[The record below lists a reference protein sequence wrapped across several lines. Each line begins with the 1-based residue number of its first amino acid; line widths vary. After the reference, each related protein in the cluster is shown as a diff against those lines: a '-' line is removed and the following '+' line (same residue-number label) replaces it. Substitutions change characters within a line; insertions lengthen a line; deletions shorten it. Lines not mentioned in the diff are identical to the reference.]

1 MKVVTNTKLVEQRSK
16 WAKRVAPLTMLFLI
30 GGLITN
36 FLSINQPEM
45 FRPTLI
51 LLTLGFLSAMVS
63 SNLVNS
69 WVREP
74 RADQVL
80 EQLLKKFGND
90 YMLFNYTSPVRHVLL
105 APNAL
110 YVITVKNVDGQIT
123 VNDRRISR
131 KFTLRR
137 LFRLLGDESLASPM
151 AEAEKQVR
159 RLHKFLSPDLPDEAI
174 PDLEPIIL
182 FANKNAELTVN
193 EPAIPVLVTKQLKS
207 FLREAG
213 KARNVSAEQ
222 RKRLAELL
230 GPE

>member
-36 FLSINQPEM
+36 FLSINQPDL

-51 LLTLGFLSAMVS
+51 LLTLGFISAIVS
-63 SNLVNS
+63 SNLVNN

-74 RADQVL
+74 RSDQVL

-105 APNAL
+105 APNGL
-110 YVITVKNVDGQIT
+110 YVIVVKNVDGQIT
-123 VNDRRISR
+123 VNGSRISR

-137 LFRLLGDESLASPM
+137 LFRLLGDENLAAPM
-151 AEAEKQVR
+151 AEADKQVR
-159 RLHKFLSPDLPDEAI
+159 RLRNFLSKKVAEEEI
-174 PDLEPIIL
+174 PGIEPMIL
-182 FANKNAELTVN
+182 FSNKNAELTVN
-193 EPAIPVLVTKQLKS
+193 DPAIPVLATKQFKS
-207 FLREAG
+207 FLREEG
-213 KARNVSAEQ
+213 KTRNVSAEQ
-222 RKRLAELL
+222 RKSLAEALS
-230 GPE
+230 